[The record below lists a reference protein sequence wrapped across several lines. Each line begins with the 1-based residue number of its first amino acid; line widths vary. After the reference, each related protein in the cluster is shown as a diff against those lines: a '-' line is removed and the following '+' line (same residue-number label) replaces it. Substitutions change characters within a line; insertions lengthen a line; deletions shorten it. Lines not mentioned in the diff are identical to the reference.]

1 MIRKYRQTDLNDVLD
16 AWYSASKIAHP
27 FLNEDFLTREREMIA
42 TVYLP
47 SPESETWVYEDAEK
61 VVGFIS
67 ILGNEIG
74 GLFVHATHQRKGI
87 GRKLMDF
94 AVERTGSLTLEVFE
108 ENDIGRSFYE
118 KYGFVK
124 IGEVMD
130 KEIGHNQFKMALKSS

>member
-74 GLFVHATHQRKGI
+74 GLFVHANHHRKGI

-94 AVERTGSLTLEVFE
+94 AVERTGSLTLEVCE